1 MAGLRAAGTGSAAGK
16 AGEVR
21 RGYTNTTQAPPLEP
35 SYWEPLCADT
45 PPTLSYSDAGPY
57 ITIIPAR
64 LVLTTTQTFRQTFGW
79 LICVAQSSKRTE

>member
-21 RGYTNTTQAPPLEP
+21 CGYTTQAPPLGP
-35 SYWEPLCADT
+35 SHWEPLCADT
-45 PPTLSYSDAGPY
+45 PPTLSYSAAGPY

-64 LVLTTTQTFRQTFGW
+64 LVLTTTQTFSQTFDW
-79 LICVAQSSKRTE
+79 